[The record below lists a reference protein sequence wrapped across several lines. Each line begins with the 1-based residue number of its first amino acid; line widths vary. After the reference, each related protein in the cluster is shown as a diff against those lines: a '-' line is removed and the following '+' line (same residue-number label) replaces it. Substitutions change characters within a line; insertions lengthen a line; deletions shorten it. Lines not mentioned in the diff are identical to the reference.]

1 MAGSTD
7 LIGAFRAYA
16 QKALGNDFNPEK
28 AAIALNNWVKDS
40 GDALKERIERE
51 TERAVK
57 KLGLAKESDLR
68 KVMDELA
75 HLRKELGITSRSS
88 STTKKAKK
96 TRSAN
101 SANSANSVLTKKSK
115 KKPSSKKQVKAT
127 SKSVSA
133 KRAKKGSRAQ

>member
-16 QKALGNDFNPEK
+16 QKALGSDFNPEK
-28 AAIALNNWVKDS
+28 AAATLNNWVKES

-57 KLGLAKESDLR
+57 KLGLAKESDLK

-75 HLRKELGITSRSS
+75 QLRRELGIKSNKSSRSKKS
-88 STTKKAKK
+88 NVSTTKAAKNSTK
-96 TRSAN
+96 KKVVKKSAN
-101 SANSANSVLTKKSK
+101 SRAGQ
-115 KKPSSKKQVKAT
+115 KPKG
-127 SKSVSA
+127 
-133 KRAKKGSRAQ
+133 KRAR

>member
-28 AAIALNNWVKDS
+28 AAVALNNWVKES

-57 KLGLAKESDLR
+57 KLGLAKESDLK

-75 HLRKELGITSRSS
+75 QLRRELGVKSNKSSRS
-88 STTKKAKK
+88 
-96 TRSAN
+96 
-101 SANSANSVLTKKSK
+101 KKSK
-115 KKPSSKKQVKAT
+115 VTSTKPGKNSTKKKVVKKSANAKAGQ
-127 SKSVSA
+127 KQ
-133 KRAKKGSRAQ
+133 KGKGAR